1 MKKTSSYLFLNILAR
16 KKSSADSF
24 LLALGFTVLTS
35 WNIEESLC
43 WSLWARAPSQYLQ
56 IKEPPGRKTLSAKS
70 SADRHMV
77 TSLSWSSSLSPLA
90 LGAMSLR
97 MTSARASGR
106 SLSSATWVKGAV
118 MSWLDRNWAP
128 SKGAMRNMSIPT
140 TLPFGRSA
148 PGMNKGMVFRLYQ
161 LWKKNVINI

>member
-1 MKKTSSYLFLNILAR
+1 MKKTSYFILNILAR

-43 WSLWARAPSQYLQ
+43 WSLLARAPSQYLQ

-77 TSLSWSSSLSPLA
+77 TSLSWSSSLSPQA

-106 SLSSATWVKGAV
+106 SLSSAMWVEGAV

-128 SKGAMRNMSIPT
+128 SKGGMRNMSIPI

-148 PGMNKGMVFRLYQ
+148 PGMNQGMVFISAL
-161 LWKKNVINI
+161 KKECN

>member
-1 MKKTSSYLFLNILAR
+1 MKETSSYLILNILAR

-43 WSLWARAPSQYLQ
+43 WSLWAKAPSQYLQ
-56 IKEPPGRKTLSAKS
+56 IKEPPGHKTLSAKS
-70 SADRHMV
+70 STDRHMV

-106 SLSSATWVKGAV
+106 SLSSTTWVQGSV
-118 MSWLDRNWAP
+118 MSWSDSSWAP
-128 SKGAMRNMSIPT
+128 SKGEMRNISIPI
-140 TLPFGRSA
+140 TLPLGRST
-148 PGMNKGMVFRLYQ
+148 PGMNKGIVFISSSA
-161 LWKKNVINI
+161 KINDT